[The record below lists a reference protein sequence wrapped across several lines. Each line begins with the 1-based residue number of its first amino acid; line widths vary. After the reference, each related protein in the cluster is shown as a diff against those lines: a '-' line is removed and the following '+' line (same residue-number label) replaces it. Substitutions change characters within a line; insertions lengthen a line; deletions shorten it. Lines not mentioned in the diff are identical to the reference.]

1 MGGVWKNGAI
11 EVDMQIDSQMLLFG
25 ALILLVSFLI
35 NLVVVMLVRRNI
47 KNDRM
52 SKMITMQQAAFRTES
67 ASTLDRMR
75 TTAKECQQNVE
86 LSTSQAEDMVRQIS
100 DSLKTL
106 SDYQEDLAAL
116 QAVCAEYKAALEKLR
131 IATDQAEARILAV
144 QQEVRKV
151 EAVNDRMDSFRSEAE
166 RSMNQLQDLKAEYV
180 RLVAAT
186 QESLKNAA
194 ESQKS
199 ENQDMLAA
207 FSQQIE
213 RAKEL
218 FSAFVT
224 QERMD
229 FKAFSDSEIKKAE
242 DMAVDTENRRDSIMK
257 SLEDGKAELDIFRTD
272 LTSSISSLESVR
284 DGIRKEGDEAASSF
298 AADIEKRKSEAI
310 ADIQTEISSV
320 KLSIEEFSKDSAA
333 SAEKLHSELSDNLDA
348 LSGRFDEFL
357 REQKNA
363 LDSYVGEQKKVLQEE
378 ADSVISRVSAEKNA
392 LDEAVA
398 AFGNERSAAEENT
411 KLAVS
416 EALKNVESARLALDG
431 ERSSFIEA
439 SKDALSK
446 SFAEMLEGVNQR
458 YERLKGDADAFVKA
472 IADRV
477 NDTRETI
484 TLLSQGEQERIQDS
498 VARLQELDRK
508 IKGSEEQLQKLA
520 ETITATR
527 EELFSVQQ
535 DRGRLDSDIEERNK
549 ELERLNDEMQKS
561 KSARLGEEAALVR
574 LKLQISNL
582 EKEKK
587 QAEMKKEAA
596 PEPRAEEKAP
606 EKKPE
611 EMIEEF
617 PDDIFTG
624 NVEEVNLDEDD

>member
-1 MGGVWKNGAI
+1 
-11 EVDMQIDSQMLLFG
+11 MQIDSQMLLFG

-35 NLVVVMLVRRNI
+35 NLIVVFLVRRNI

-86 LSTSQAEDMVRQIS
+86 LSTAQAEDMVRQIS

-131 IATDQAEARILAV
+131 ISTDQAEARILAV

-151 EAVNDRMDSFRSEAE
+151 EAVNDRMDSFRAESE

-194 ESQKS
+194 ETQKS
-199 ENQDMLAA
+199 ENQDMLSA
-207 FSQQIE
+207 FGQQIE

-218 FSAFVT
+218 FSSFVT

-242 DMAVDTENRRDSIMK
+242 DMAVDTENRRDSIIK
-257 SLEDGKAELDIFRTD
+257 SLEDGKSELDTFRTD
-272 LTSSISSLESVR
+272 LTASISSLENVR
-284 DGIRKEGDEAASSF
+284 DGIKKEGEEASASFISEL
-298 AADIEKRKSEAI
+298 EKRKSDALAELNSELSAI
-310 ADIQTEISSV
+310 RAS
-320 KLSIEEFSKDSAA
+320 LEEFSRNA
-333 SAEKLHSELSDNLDA
+333 SESSEKMKGELSDNLDA
-348 LSGRFDEFL
+348 LSGRFDEFV
-357 REQKNA
+357 REQKSA
-363 LDSYVGEQKKVLQEE
+363 LESYAEERKGELNKE
-378 ADSVISRVSAEKNA
+378 ADAVLARIASEKSAM
-392 LDEAVA
+392 DSAVES
-398 AFGNERSAAEENT
+398 FGKERTEAEENT

-446 SFAEMLEGVNQR
+446 SFSDMLEGVNQR
-458 YERLKGDADAFVKA
+458 YDRIKSDADSFVKA
-472 IADRV
+472 IADRI

-527 EELFSVQQ
+527 EELFSAQQ

-582 EKEKK
+582 EKERK
-587 QAEMKKEAA
+587 QAEMKKEEKKVETEA
-596 PEPRAEEKAP
+596 PKDPEIKTE

-624 NVEEVNLDEDD
+624 NIEEVNLDDDD